1 MPASGHYPTA
11 STKGYKLP
19 PGLASP
25 RNKPPR
31 RPAGRSSRPD
41 RRTHLPIEQRPHPN
55 PVQTCPTRRRHDC
68 RRKNAAEGGN
78 VTCRAR
84 TSRLSS
90 SRIVMREM
98 RPVLEARAGQTGKLP
113 NQTCG
118 SATATGSICGGEG
131 ENVTSVG
138 LLAWLFVTAVGLQE
152 RKPHHPPQPTLDVF
166 GCHSL
171 VVSLNPLH
179 CPMHRCLG
187 TYRSPLPR

>member
-1 MPASGHYPTA
+1 MTVDGKTPLKAAMSLAAHARLAYHPAA
-11 STKGYKLP
+11 
-19 PGLASP
+19 
-25 RNKPPR
+25 
-31 RPAGRSSRPD
+31 
-41 RRTHLPIEQRPHPN
+41 
-55 PVQTCPTRRRHDC
+55 
-68 RRKNAAEGGN
+68 
-78 VTCRAR
+78 
-84 TSRLSS
+84 
-90 SRIVMREM
+90 IVMREM
-98 RPVLEARAGQTGKLP
+98 RPVLETRAGQTGKLP

-152 RKPHHPPQPTLDVF
+152 RKPHHPPQPILDVF

-179 CPMHRCLG
+179 CPIHRYLG